1 MYNKKYVLGQ
11 PIMYNLLIFYTNCSV
26 KLSKSQLERIS
37 AFYKITVW
45 NSLIGYS
52 HDSRDIRLLWPVR
65 LCPAPQK
72 FWPLADCRRPGPP
85 GSGLPPLLLRHS
97 SMGCEPPEAS
107 RKPRLEGPSSSGN
120 PPATALRQRRRP
132 ACSPGH

>member
-45 NSLIGYS
+45 NSLMGYS

-65 LCPAPQK
+65 LCPALQK
-72 FWPLADCRRPGPP
+72 FWPLADCRRPGF
-85 GSGLPPLLLRHS
+85 LFFLLRSGWDMMSGTCSTAPDPGISGIPHTGS
-97 SMGCEPPEAS
+97 DYAS
-107 RKPRLEGPSSSGN
+107 YIKSGS
-120 PPATALRQRRRP
+120 RCRDGRHIG
-132 ACSPGH
+132 S